1 MAKCRTKQTS
11 EQLYKQVDGVW
22 TEAEEK
28 AKKVRFDQI
37 FDLFSLYVMYVAH
50 LFGTLFCR

>member
-22 TEAEEK
+22 TEAEVK
-28 AKKVRFDQI
+28 AKKVRSDQI
-37 FDLFSLYVMYVAH
+37 FDLFPLYVVYVAH
-50 LFGTLFCR
+50 LFGTSFCR